1 MLVVAPDAR
10 VSPLAEIEDSVR
22 GSRIEIG
29 PGCVIDSFV
38 KIKPAGG
45 SGDGGVGARCYLNSG
60 VVVYSGNGVT
70 LADDVIIAANC
81 TLAPVNHDFSS
92 RERVIATGFQP
103 SRGGIVVESDVWIG
117 ANSVVLDGARIGRGV
132 VVGAGSVVGGA
143 LEPYGIYRG
152 NPAKLAGHRS

>member
-1 MLVVAPDAR
+1 MLVVAPEAR
-10 VSPLAEIEDSVR
+10 ISPLADIEDSVR

-29 PGCVIDSFV
+29 PDCVIDAFV

-45 SGDGGVGARCYLNSG
+45 PGDVIIGARCYLNSG

-70 LADDVIIAANC
+70 LGDDVLIAANC

-92 RERVIATGFQP
+92 RERRIGAGFQP

-117 ANSVVLDGARIGRGV
+117 ANSVVLDGARIGQGV
-132 VVGAGSVVGGA
+132 VVGAGSVVGGT

-152 NPAKLAGHRS
+152 NPARLVGHRP